1 MSSSALGVNEVYS
14 LVTHTDG
21 PGIEGYH
28 VEKKYFDAAKQVQER
43 ELLKVKKGQ
52 KDRRHVT
59 KRGNFLDDETKM
71 RKIVPGPGQYPITSE
86 WPEESKLKINYPNKQ
101 TYVDEIMKSEKK
113 EKKPAPGQYNVTKT
127 MKDMEA
133 EKKALAAKKIHYED
147 RITYLDGVQHSSNL
161 LPGVGNY
168 NPRVRS
174 FLLRTA
180 SKQRLRIS
188 RPNLK
193 TGARSTSNRRRR
205 NLPKVQT
212 CGPTRPCLPTSWSST
227 T

>member
-1 MSSSALGVNEVYS
+1 
-14 LVTHTDG
+14 
-21 PGIEGYH
+21 
-28 VEKKYFDAAKQVQER
+28 
-43 ELLKVKKGQ
+43 
-52 KDRRHVT
+52 
-59 KRGNFLDDETKM
+59 
-71 RKIVPGPGQYPITSE
+71 
-86 WPEESKLKINYPNKQ
+86 
-101 TYVDEIMKSEKK
+101 MKSEKK

-174 FLLRTA
+174 FLFRTA
-180 SKQRLRIS
+180 SRQKLRIS
-188 RPNLK
+188 RPNLRIGGRN
-193 TGARSTSNRRRR
+193 TINPRRR
-205 NLPKVQT
+205 NLPKAQI
-212 CGPTRPCLPTSWSST
+212 CGPTRRCRPISWSST